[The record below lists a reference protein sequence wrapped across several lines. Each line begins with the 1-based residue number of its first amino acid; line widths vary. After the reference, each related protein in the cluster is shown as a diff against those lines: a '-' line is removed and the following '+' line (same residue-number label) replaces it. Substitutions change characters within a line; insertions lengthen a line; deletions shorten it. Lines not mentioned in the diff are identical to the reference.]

1 MSVLIPI
8 FLGLIGLLAI
18 AGIGLFVFSRST
30 AKKVEEALPPRGPV
44 TRVSGGAIHAVKQGE
59 GPPILFIH
67 GLSGSLANFTH
78 STTGPLSAD
87 FTTIAIDR
95 PGCGHSERDADE
107 QARLP
112 EQARLIAEFIERE
125 GLEKPLIVG
134 HSLGGAVALTLAM
147 NHPDKVGALGLIAP
161 LTAVQEGPPGVFAAL
176 NHPAPLQRKLIANT
190 LAVPMGARNG
200 PKALKLVF
208 APGEPPEDFSLR
220 GGGLLNL
227 RPKGFYAASTDMLAI
242 PKDIEAISARYGE
255 ITAPIGMIYGDDDKV
270 LHADTHIQAVLDAQP
285 DMHLQRLPGV
295 GHMVQFCR
303 PDETEAFIRTMA
315 ARRAS

>member
-1 MSVLIPI
+1 MDVLLTII
-8 FLGLIGLLAI
+8 SRLIAILAI
-18 AGIGLFVFSRST
+18 LGVGLFVFSRST
-30 AKKVEEALPPRGPV
+30 AKKVEAVLPPRAPLV
-44 TRVSGGAIHAVKQGE
+44 RVSDAAIHAVKQGE

-112 EQARLIAEFIERE
+112 EQARLIAEFIETE

-134 HSLGGAVALTLAM
+134 HSLGGAVALALAM

-161 LTAVQEGPPGVFAAL
+161 LTAVQDGPPGVFAAL

-190 LAVPMGARNG
+190 LAVPMGIRNG
-200 PKALKLVF
+200 PKALNVVF
-208 APGEPPEDFSLR
+208 APGAPPEDFSVR

-227 RPKGFYAASTDMLAI
+227 RPKGFYAASTDMLAVS
-242 PKDIEAISARYGE
+242 KDIHAIGARYGE
-255 ITAPIGMIYGDDDKV
+255 IAAPIGMIYGDDDKV
-270 LHADTHIQAVLDAQP
+270 LHADTHIQAVLEAQP
-285 DMHLQRLPGV
+285 DMHLERLPGV

-315 ARRAS
+315 SRRSA